1 MRPIKLIIDTDPGVD
16 DAMAIL
22 YAAALIGALM
32 MVLVGFYTMRRAWG
46 WVRAGGEGAV

>member
-22 YAAALIGALM
+22 YAAAHSGLELIGLTT
-32 MVLVGFYTMRRAWG
+32 VFGSRLLLSR
-46 WVRAGGEGAV
+46 